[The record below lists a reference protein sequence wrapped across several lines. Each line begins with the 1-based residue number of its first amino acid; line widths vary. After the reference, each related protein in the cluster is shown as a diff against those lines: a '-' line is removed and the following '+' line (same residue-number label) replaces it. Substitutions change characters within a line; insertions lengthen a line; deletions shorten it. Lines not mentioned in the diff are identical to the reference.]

1 MSVAWT
7 ETATDQLQAARD
19 YLARSSPGYAQAL
32 AGRIVART
40 EALDGQPLFGSEVP
54 EYGDPDIR
62 EVFEHPYRI
71 IYRVSGSDIQV
82 VAVIHSSRRLP
93 RTPPN

>member
-1 MSVAWT
+1 MSVTWT
-7 ETATDQLQAARD
+7 ETATDQLEAIRD

-32 AGRIVART
+32 AGRVVVRT
-40 EALDGQPLFGSEVP
+40 EALDEQPLLGAEVP
-54 EYGDPDIR
+54 EYGDPEIR

-71 IYRVSGSDIQV
+71 LYRVFGQEVQV
-82 VAVIHSSRRLP
+82 IGVIHAARRLP